1 MNRRTLIYVV
11 LVILAFLTA
20 LAVAAWAFPTSIGNL
35 RWLPLLGLAVAAESL
50 VIGSGEDTDPLLS
63 FSAAAHVAAAVL
75 FGPATAGLLAAIGV
89 IIVDGPRLNGLR
101 WLLPNASMFG
111 LAAIVGG
118 FAYQAAG
125 GAVGSVTAGSGV
137 GLVAVVVVRYVA
149 NIAILSGG
157 TALASG
163 RRFPGL
169 FADQL
174 RSSVETGIGEGS
186 LGVLVA
192 ACYGAGRWIALPFL
206 VPLLGGLYM
215 SKFNLG
221 RLQRETAAALNTF
234 AQVIDE
240 RHQSTASHT
249 KRVAAYVER
258 FASAIELPERE
269 RSRLRAAAEY
279 HDLGKVAVDE
289 ATLSKVGRLEEAEV
303 RAIRRHPRLSARL
316 LAPFHFAREIAV
328 YTELHHERYDGKGY
342 YGVDP
347 RRIPIEAHV
356 LIVAD
361 SFDAMTSARSYRPA
375 LTMAEAVAELRDKAG
390 TQFHPHVAAAFAAI
404 IEGTSPADAL
414 GVDELAR
421 LRRTFARVPVFS
433 TAPSRYLTDPHVI
446 FTALLATTIAAFG
459 VPIASIARGLLVIAT
474 LTTGGI
480 AVIRGIRQRRRVE
493 RATAAVREGRC
504 AEAALQ
510 LAGVECWACWLGWDG
525 TLDRYSPAERTSA
538 ASGRDL
544 EVACAKAMRVHQPVD
559 AVLPS
564 GRPLVISGHQIGER
578 RLAVGCAKTPSRAL
592 RNLIEHVAAI
602 SSPSD
607 ALHAPNDHP
616 LDWASHHN
624 LAIELGLFEPVRIA
638 AGQLVA
644 EDIVAQAALA
654 VRQVLRPADTITQLG
669 DDCLGVTL
677 ANSAEAALGPLQ
689 DRMAAAIATVP
700 LPRRVTANAPR
711 FTAADAAAE
720 EAA

>member
-1 MNRRTLIYVV
+1 MNRRTLIYVAVVV
-11 LVILAFLTA
+11 LAYVTA
-20 LAVAAWAFPTSIGNL
+20 LAVTAWVYPSPMGSL
-35 RWLPLLGLAVAAESL
+35 RWLPLLGLAVASESL

-89 IIVDGPRLNGLR
+89 IIVDGPRLSGLR

-111 LAAIVGG
+111 LAAI
-118 FAYQAAG
+118 AG
-125 GAVGSVTAGSGV
+125 GVAYEVAGGVFGSVTAASGV

-169 FADQL
+169 FANQL
-174 RSSVETGIGEGS
+174 RSSMETGIGEGS

-192 ACYGAGRWIALPFL
+192 ACYGTGRWIMLPFL
-206 VPLLGGLYM
+206 IPLLGGLYM
-215 SKFNLG
+215 SKVNLG
-221 RLQRETAAALNTF
+221 RLQRETAAALKTF

-249 KRVAAYVER
+249 KRVAAYVDR
-258 FASAIELPERE
+258 FACAIDLPERE
-269 RSRLRAAAEY
+269 RNRLRAAAEY

-316 LAPFHFAREIAV
+316 LAPFHFAREIAL

-347 RRIPIEAHV
+347 RRIPVEAHV

-375 LTMAEAVAELRDKAG
+375 LTTAEAVAELRDKAG
-390 TQFHPHVAAAFAAI
+390 TQFHPQVAAAFAAV
-404 IEGTSPADAL
+404 IEGVSPAEAL
-414 GVDELAR
+414 GVDDLAR
-421 LRRTFARVPVFS
+421 LRSAFARVPMFS
-433 TAPSRYLTDPHVI
+433 LPPGRYLTDPHI
-446 FTALLATTIAAFG
+446 LFTALLAVTIAVFG
-459 VPIASIARGLLVIAT
+459 FSLAWVVKAVLAVAT
-474 LTTGGI
+474 LATGMV
-480 AVIRGIRQRRRVE
+480 AVVRSVRDRRRVG
-493 RATAAVREGRC
+493 RATLAVRAGEG
-504 AEAALQ
+504 AETALQ
-510 LAGVECWACWLGWDG
+510 LAGVDCWACWLEWD
-525 TLDRYSPAERTSA
+525 DEWERYLAAERTA
-538 ASGRDL
+538 AAPAGDVD
-544 EVACAKAMRVHQPVD
+544 VACAKAMRVHPPAD

-578 RLAVGCAKTPSRAL
+578 RLAVGCAKTPTRAV
-592 RNLIEHVAAI
+592 RTLIDHVANI
-602 SSPSD
+602 SAPSD
-607 ALHAPNDHP
+607 AVAASEMCRLDAADHS
-616 LDWASHHN
+616 LI
-624 LAIELGLFEPVRIA
+624 IELGLFEPVRIA

-644 EDIVAQAALA
+644 EDIVAQTVLA
-654 VRQVLRPADTITQLG
+654 VRGVLRPADTVTQIG
-669 DDCLGVTL
+669 DDLLGVTL
-677 ANSAEAALGPLQ
+677 AGVSEGAVRDVH
-689 DRMAAAIATVP
+689 DRVAAAIATVP
-700 LPRRVTANAPR
+700 LPRRVTASAPR
-711 FTAADAAAE
+711 FAPADSAGRDAA
-720 EAA
+720 